1 MSSSVYNKKNAIE
14 VPYKP
19 CDVYRLLDHLYNQDH
34 GQSPLLGDGL
44 NPKHDLV
51 NIQSHVTFG
60 HKASGVQQV
69 VKTEDGKYNV
79 LLNNLSLAG
88 MYGALP
94 DTYGEDIADRRNQD
108 MRDFLD
114 IFHHRLMGL
123 LYRFYRK
130 NRVFLGSTD
139 VKNNILGK
147 ILHSL
152 TGMSLFQKP
161 FQFQETGIFPL
172 FNLFWKN
179 NPSIMGV
186 QELIRGYFHIK
197 TRVVPFL
204 GGWIYPDKEALS
216 YLNKSHQAL
225 NKSLFIGRKTWDDTY
240 GFMIGIG
247 PMDFEKYMTFIP
259 PMQQNFPILRQLLF
273 YYVDNSY
280 HVKLQLHLKAD
291 TVPAMCLGKRS
302 YLNFTTWLSNTSTHI
317 KDTQVMATI

>member
-1 MSSSVYNKKNAIE
+1 MRIKKNVTE

-19 CDVYRLLDHLYNQDH
+19 CDVYRLLDHLYTQDD

-51 NIQSHVTFG
+51 SIQSHITFG

-69 VKTEDGKYNV
+69 VQMADGKYNV

-94 DTYGEDIADRRNQD
+94 DTYGEEIANRKNQD

-130 NRVFLGSTD
+130 NRIFLGSKN
-139 VKNNILGK
+139 VKNNIIGK
-147 ILHSL
+147 ILHNI
-152 TGMSLFQKP
+152 TGLSLFQKQ

-179 NPSIMGV
+179 GTSISGV
-186 QELIRGYFHIK
+186 QELIRGYFHLK
-197 TRVVPFL
+197 TTVVPFL
-204 GGWIYPDKEALS
+204 GGWIYPDKDVLS
-216 YLNKSHQAL
+216 YLNKSYQAL
-225 NKSLFIGRKTWDDTY
+225 GKSLFIGRKTWDDTY
-240 GFMIGIG
+240 GFTICIG
-247 PMDFEKYMTFIP
+247 PMDFEKYVSFIP
-259 PMQQNFPILRQLLF
+259 PTQQNFPILKQLLF
-273 YYVDNSY
+273 YYIDNSY
-280 HVKLQLHLKAD
+280 HVRLQLHLKSDA
-291 TVPAMCLGKRS
+291 VPTLRLGKQS
-302 YLNFTTWLSNTSTHI
+302 YLNFTSWLSPASTHI
-317 KDTQVMATI
+317 KDTRVIATI